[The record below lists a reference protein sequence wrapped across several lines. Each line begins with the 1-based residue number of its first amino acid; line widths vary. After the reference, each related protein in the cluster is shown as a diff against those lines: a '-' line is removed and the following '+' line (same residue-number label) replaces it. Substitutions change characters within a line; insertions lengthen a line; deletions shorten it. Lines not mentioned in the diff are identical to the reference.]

1 MSHMHHTMMSKIFCI
16 ISTLEQLDRNVEKI
30 NLKLHISY
38 YRAQLTSAGIL
49 TELKSGKIKS
59 KE

>member
-1 MSHMHHTMMSKIFCI
+1 MHHTMMSKIFCI